1 MEVNN
6 SIDFLIDAP
15 FDLVDWKIDH
25 SKREDVRIVRSPILE
40 EIQIGELPSA
50 SERAVVR

>member
-6 SIDFLIDAP
+6 SIDLLIDAP

-25 SKREDVRIVRSPILE
+25 SKREDVIIVKHLVVAK
-40 EIQIGELPSA
+40 ELKN
-50 SERAVVR
+50 RKK